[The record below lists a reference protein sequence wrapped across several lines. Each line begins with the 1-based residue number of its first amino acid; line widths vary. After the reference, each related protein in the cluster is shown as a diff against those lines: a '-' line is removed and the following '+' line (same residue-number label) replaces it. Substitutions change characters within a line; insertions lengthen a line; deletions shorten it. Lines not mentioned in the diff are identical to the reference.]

1 MGWRPAAT
9 VAFDHEIARRRRR
22 CRCGSGFCAR
32 LVRVLAAIGEVIAR
46 RSCHRETIGND
57 LHQSR
62 RCGRRLEQFDRLQ
75 DQDLPHEDVIE
86 GKTATFAASERG
98 TARARSDR
106 NPSKSTIALSRSR
119 SSPLAEISSG
129 ARECRRTQPGPALP
143 CLQPA
148 EPRGI
153 TFGPKQRGS
162 WRRPASS
169 AARGQQL
176 ALSTACRSSSP
187 TR

>member
-1 MGWRPAAT
+1 M
-9 VAFDHEIARRRRR
+9 AFDHEIARRRRR

-86 GKTATFAASERG
+86 GKAATLAASERG

-106 NPSKSTIALSRSR
+106 NASKSTIALSRSR

-129 ARECRRTQPGPALP
+129 ARECRRTQPGRALP